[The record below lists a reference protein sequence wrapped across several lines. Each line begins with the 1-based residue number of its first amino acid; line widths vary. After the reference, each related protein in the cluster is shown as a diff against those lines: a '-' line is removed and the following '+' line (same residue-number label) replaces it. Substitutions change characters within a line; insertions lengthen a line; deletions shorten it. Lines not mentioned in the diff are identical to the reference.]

1 METGRDIY
9 NIMKILEDYTALSN
23 LSNNRKV
30 YKILHNGMVCCY
42 KTNAVQET
50 KLLRSLNVSSSIN
63 VPKLIDYNLKE
74 GWIIKEWCSGKT
86 LDHYT
91 DWNAVMVRKFY
102 TFTKNLFY
110 HLHPRNLVLQDFK
123 PFNIA
128 YGDKFMYFD
137 LDWVVD
143 VNTQFANS
151 LGVRKYLYKSYES
164 LYSLPLASTNDDY
177 FSFATTVYNS
187 VVGPPEWSN
196 SKKDPMEAHEQYEKE
211 YNILSVKLYNKL
223 IQTELKSNEI
233 SFIIDCLNPFRQY
246 RSQKFNWDNYSSS
259 S

>member
-1 METGRDIY
+1 M
-9 NIMKILEDYTALSN
+9 NILEDYTALSN

-50 KLLRSLNVSSSIN
+50 KLLRSLSKNEYL
-63 VPKLIDYNLKE
+63 PKLVDYNLEE
-74 GWIIKEWCSGKT
+74 GWIIKTWCSGKT

-91 DWNAVMVRKFY
+91 NWDAKMIRQFY
-102 TFTKNLFY
+102 KFTKSLFY
-110 HLHPRNLVLQDFK
+110 YLHSRNLVLQDFK
-123 PFNIA
+123 PRNIC
-128 YGDKFMYFD
+128 YDNKFMYFD

-143 VNTQFANS
+143 VKTEFANS
-151 LGVRKYLYKSYES
+151 LGVKKYLYKSYES

-187 VVGPPEWSN
+187 VVGSPEWSN

-211 YNILSVKLYNKL
+211 YDILSANLFNKL

-233 SFIIDCLNPFRQY
+233 SFIIDCLNPFKQY
-246 RSQKFNWDNYSSS
+246 RPQVFNWDNYSSS

>member
-1 METGRDIY
+1 
-9 NIMKILEDYTALSN
+9 
-23 LSNNRKV
+23 
-30 YKILHNGMVCCY
+30 
-42 KTNAVQET
+42 
-50 KLLRSLNVSSSIN
+50 LRSLNVSAKIN

-91 DWNAVMVRKFY
+91 DWDADMIRQFY
-102 TFTKNLFY
+102 KFTKDLFY

-123 PFNIA
+123 PFNIS
-128 YGDKFMYFD
+128 YGEKFMYFD

-151 LGVRKYLYKSYES
+151 LGVKKYLYKSYES
-164 LYSLPLASTNDDY
+164 LYGLPLASTNDDY

-187 VVGPPEWSN
+187 LVGPPEWSN
-196 SKKDPMEAHEQYEKE
+196 SKRDSMEAHEQYEIE
-211 YNILSVKLYNKL
+211 YDILSVKLYNKL
-223 IQTELKSNEI
+223 IQTELKLNEI
-233 SFIIDCLNPFRQY
+233 NFIVDCLNPFRQY
-246 RSQKFNWDNYSSS
+246 RPQVFNWDNYSSS

>member
-1 METGRDIY
+1 MRMGRYIY

-42 KTNAVQET
+42 KTKAVQET

-63 VPKLIDYNLKE
+63 VPKLIDYDLKE

-91 DWNAVMVRKFY
+91 DWNALMLRKFY

-123 PFNIA
+123 PSNIS
-128 YGDKFMYFD
+128 YGEKFMYFD

-143 VNTQFANS
+143 VNTQFGNS

-246 RSQKFNWDNYSSS
+246 RPQKFNWENYSSS

>member
-1 METGRDIY
+1 M
-9 NIMKILEDYTALSN
+9 NILEDYTALSN
-23 LSNNRKV
+23 ISNNRKV

-50 KLLRSLNVSSSIN
+50 KLLRSLSKNEYL
-63 VPKLIDYNLKE
+63 PKLVDYNLEE
-74 GWIIKEWCSGKT
+74 GWIIKTWCSGKT
-86 LDHYT
+86 LDYYT
-91 DWNAVMVRKFY
+91 NWDAKMIRQFY
-102 TFTKNLFY
+102 KFTKSLFY
-110 HLHPRNLVLQDFK
+110 YLHSRNLVLQDFK
-123 PFNIA
+123 PWNIS
-128 YGDKFMYFD
+128 YDDKFMYFD

-151 LGVRKYLYKSYES
+151 LGVKKYLYKSYES

-196 SKKDPMEAHEQYEKE
+196 SKKDLMEAHEQYEKE
-211 YNILSVKLYNKL
+211 YDILSVKLYDKL

-246 RSQKFNWDNYSSS
+246 RPQVFNWDNYSSS

>member
-1 METGRDIY
+1 M
-9 NIMKILEDYTALSN
+9 NILEDYTALSN

-50 KLLRSLNVSSSIN
+50 KLLRSLSKNEYL
-63 VPKLIDYNLKE
+63 PKLVDYNLEE
-74 GWIIKEWCSGKT
+74 GWIIKTWCSGKT
-86 LDHYT
+86 LDYYT
-91 DWNAVMVRKFY
+91 NWDAKMIRQFY
-102 TFTKNLFY
+102 KFTKSLFY
-110 HLHPRNLVLQDFK
+110 YLHSRNLVLQDFK
-123 PFNIA
+123 PWNIS
-128 YGDKFMYFD
+128 YDDKFMYFD

-151 LGVRKYLYKSYES
+151 LGVKKYLYKSYES

-196 SKKDPMEAHEQYEKE
+196 SKKDLMEAHEQYEKE
-211 YNILSVKLYNKL
+211 YDILSVKLYDKL

-246 RSQKFNWDNYSSS
+246 RPQVFNWDNYSSS

>member
-1 METGRDIY
+1 
-9 NIMKILEDYTALSN
+9 MKILKDYTLLSN

-30 YKILHNGMVCCY
+30 YKILHNGIICCY
-42 KTNAVQET
+42 KTKAVQEI
-50 KLLRSLNVSSSIN
+50 KLLISLNNNSKLLPN
-63 VPKLIDYNLKE
+63 LIDYNLKE
-74 GWIIKEWCSGKT
+74 GWIIKEWCTGKT
-86 LDHYT
+86 LNYDMHWDT
-91 DWNAVMVRKFY
+91 QMVRQFY
-102 TFTKNLFY
+102 EFTKELFNS
-110 HLHPRNLVLQDFK
+110 LHTRNLVLQDFK
-123 PFNIA
+123 PSNIS
-128 YGDKFMYFD
+128 YSDRFMYFD

-151 LGVRKYLYKSYES
+151 LGVKKYLYKSYES

-187 VVGPPEWSN
+187 LVGPPEWSN

-211 YNILSVKLYNKL
+211 YDILSVKLYNKL

-233 SFIIDCLNPFRQY
+233 SFIVDCLNPFKQY
-246 RSQKFNWDNYSSS
+246 RPQVFTWDNYSSS

>member
-1 METGRDIY
+1 M
-9 NIMKILEDYTALSN
+9 NILEDYTALSN
-23 LSNNRKV
+23 ISNNRKV

-50 KLLRSLNVSSSIN
+50 KLLRSLSKNEYL
-63 VPKLIDYNLKE
+63 PKLVDYNLEE
-74 GWIIKEWCSGKT
+74 GWIIKTWCSGKT
-86 LDHYT
+86 LDYYT
-91 DWNAVMVRKFY
+91 NWDAKMIRQFY
-102 TFTKNLFY
+102 KFTKSLFY
-110 HLHPRNLVLQDFK
+110 YLHSRNLVLQDFK
-123 PFNIA
+123 PWNIS
-128 YGDKFMYFD
+128 YDDKFMYFD

-151 LGVRKYLYKSYES
+151 LGVKKYLYKSYES

-196 SKKDPMEAHEQYEKE
+196 SKKDLMEAHEQYEKE
-211 YNILSVKLYNKL
+211 YDILSVKLYDKL

-246 RSQKFNWDNYSSS
+246 RPQVFYWDNYSSS